1 MDSVTRPSRK
11 ELTAGLTVGDGLQE
25 MLAGALGALR
35 GRSGSAARPT
45 AESVHRFRVGLRRLR
60 SILSA
65 FGDAFPDAERRA
77 LSDRLRGVAQRYGRS
92 REWDVFLAHC
102 LAPLR
107 QSLPEDATL
116 GALERQA
123 RQARRLAMPQGDTL
137 KGSFAE
143 IEAAVAASPWLR
155 RPGPEL
161 RPCWERPL
169 RDVAAELLA
178 ARHRRLRK
186 QMKTVDLA
194 DPVAFHQL
202 RIRVKKMRYTSELVK
217 SLFDESLA
225 KKYLRRLVELQ
236 DLMGRMND
244 ARVAGELLRSL
255 QPVPDAAPLVAGWL
269 AHEIA
274 VGRELFPDCARTFRR
289 ADPFWER

>member
-1 MDSVTRPSRK
+1 MDAVTRPSRK
-11 ELTAGLTVGDGLQE
+11 ELADGLTVGDGLQE

-35 GRSGSAARPT
+35 GRSTSAARPT
-45 AESVHRFRVGLRRLR
+45 ADAIHRFRVGLRRLR

-65 FGDAFPDAERRA
+65 FSDAFPESERRA

-92 REWDVFLAHC
+92 REWDVFLAYC

-107 QSLPEDATL
+107 QSLPDDQSL
-116 GALERQA
+116 GQLERQA
-123 RQARRLAMPQGDTL
+123 RQARRLAMPPGDTL

-143 IEAAVAASPWLR
+143 IEAAVSAAPWLR
-155 RPGPEL
+155 RPSPEL
-161 RPCWERPL
+161 RDCWERPL
-169 RDVAAELLA
+169 RDFAAELLA

-186 QMKTVDLA
+186 RVKTVDLA

-202 RIRVKKMRYTSELVK
+202 RIRVKKVRYTSELVR
-217 SLFDESLA
+217 SLFDEDLA

-244 ARVAGELLRSL
+244 AGVAGELLRSL
-255 QPVPDAAPLVAGWL
+255 APVPAAAPLVAGWL

-274 VGRELFPDCARTFRR
+274 VGREQFPDCARSFRR
-289 ADPFWER
+289 AEPFWEK